1 MPSALLPARALR
13 ALLRTPATANAD
25 TDALCAGVGN
35 LSSAIIARVA
45 AQEPPDED
53 LPPLLQ

>member
-13 ALLRTPATANAD
+13 ALLHTPATANAD
-25 TDALCAGVGN
+25 TDALCGGVSN
-35 LSSAIIARVA
+35 LSSAIIARMA

-53 LPPLLQ
+53 LPLLLQ